1 MVFAG
6 CRNQTEGGSWM
17 DTQQPGMQCDSL
29 ALERHSGVDAG
40 RARGRH
46 VVAGGMHAS
55 MHAATV

>member
-1 MVFAG
+1 
-6 CRNQTEGGSWM
+6 M